1 MTCPLRQVVVLIERI
16 EEQSRNIIKKMHK
29 IYSKVYRKYLLKVL
43 VNIIESLNLTTNSEL
58 VGLQLGL

>member
-43 VNIIESLNLTTNSEL
+43 VNIIESLNLTTNS
-58 VGLQLGL
+58 